1 MLLDQNG
8 RAMKKPMWTLVVLFA
23 LWILSMHYFLPL
35 PVMVILFAALVS
47 GTTVTICFG
56 LMRRKARAVIE
67 RDTKSEF
74 LKKAA

>member
-1 MLLDQNG
+1 
-8 RAMKKPMWTLVVLFA
+8 MKKPMWTLVVLFA

-47 GTTVTICFG
+47 GTTVMVCFG
-56 LMRRKARAVIE
+56 LMRRKASAKAVVE
-67 RDTKSEF
+67 QDAKSEF

>member
-1 MLLDQNG
+1 
-8 RAMKKPMWTLVVLFA
+8 MWTLVVLFA

-47 GTTVTICFG
+47 GTTVMVCFG
-56 LMRRKARAVIE
+56 LMRRKASAKAVVE
-67 RDTKSEF
+67 QDAKSEF